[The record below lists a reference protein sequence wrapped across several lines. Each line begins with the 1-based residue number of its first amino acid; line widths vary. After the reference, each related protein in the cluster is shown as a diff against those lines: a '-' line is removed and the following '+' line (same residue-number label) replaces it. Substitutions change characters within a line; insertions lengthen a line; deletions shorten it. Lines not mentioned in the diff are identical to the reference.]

1 MNEPDTECLSRW
13 KEYRRL
19 KMILLTLIC
28 GWVPFGLLIGYVL
41 PLLSGT
47 YIATYVAAAMYGVAL
62 MVSWLRYAFY
72 SCPNCGT
79 SLRGSQLYRKKCRE
93 CGEIINRRA
102 GAQSLG
108 SERD

>member
-1 MNEPDTECLSRW
+1 MTDADAEYQARV

-19 KMILLTLIC
+19 KKVLLVLVF

-41 PLLSGT
+41 PALSGT
-47 YIATYVAAAMYGVAL
+47 YVATYIAAGLYGVAL

-79 SLRGSQLYRKKCRE
+79 SLRGSQLYRKSCRKC
-93 CGEIINRRA
+93 GVK
-102 GAQSLG
+102 L
-108 SERD
+108 

>member
-1 MNEPDTECLSRW
+1 MHEPDAEYLSRW

-19 KMILLTLIC
+19 RMTLLALIC

-41 PLLSGT
+41 PLLFGT

-72 SCPNCGT
+72 SCPSCGT
-79 SLRGSQLYRKKCRE
+79 SLRGSQFYREKCRE
-93 CGEIINRRA
+93 CGELINRSVQA
-102 GAQSLG
+102 
-108 SERD
+108 